1 MSDEWYVCLRK
12 YDWGAIARSTT
23 LVAPGPTG
31 AAYGLSLLTAMLS
44 DALEFQV
51 DRHVILFNN
60 VREWTSSGVSTVTQN
75 VSPEDRRVQMDMMLA
90 LVPGAAIGSK
100 LAQVLQPLA
109 LDIEEFAQQLVAG
122 GSNWVEE
129 AFSYLREKANTA
141 GSTVGSF
148 IVKLGSAFLEAAL
161 DGGMTTARVQSYL
174 DNVIVPTILDTAN
187 GIANAVS
194 EFTQDIP
201 NTLFNLGRTINTL
214 ADIQLIDQAYAG
226 ELSDPRLASSVRAAA
241 EQARDI
247 VQQAGQIV
255 VIQQGLGR
263 NPFETAG
270 FDPAAVPPLALNLN
284 EGQQQTLTIYLPY
297 EAGIGGQKLTL
308 SLNGVNASGFMIRA
322 GGLELSPEGNVFTL
336 TVLEGQKQLVIAL
349 RQTQDIGAASALSL
363 VAQLVNAAGAA
374 THRHDEEATIALAD
388 NGDLIDGSAPTID
401 YENGLPTSTIVGG
414 DEDNVE
420 TLLGAQNYIY
430 HGNGDPWA
438 RGYRE
443 VDGPQHISCSNCLVV
458 PAQQSP

>member
-1 MSDEWYVCLRK
+1 LSYTNALRQEFL
-12 YDWGAIARSTT
+12 AHN
-23 LVAPGPTG
+23 
-31 AAYGLSLLTAMLS
+31 LTP
-44 DALEFQV
+44 D
-51 DRHVILFNN
+51 
-60 VREWTSSGVSTVTQN
+60 
-75 VSPEDRRVQMDMMLA
+75 
-90 LVPGAAIGSK
+90 
-100 LAQVLQPLA
+100 
-109 LDIEEFAQQLVAG
+109 EFAQQLLNTT
-122 GSNWVEE
+122 GSNWRTDTL
-129 AFSYLREKANTA
+129 AYLRDQLPN
-141 GSTVGSF
+141 
-148 IVKLGSAFLEAAL
+148 SA
-161 DGGMTTARVQSYL
+161 DKVQ
-174 DNVIVPTILDTAN
+174 AN
-187 GIANAVS
+187 GLAVAFYDTLGAVYDLDPADLTLLAQERDAFIRDTGSGFANALPDFIQKITHVA
-194 EFTQDIP
+194 
-201 NTLFNLGRTINTL
+201 FNLDQMLTRF
-214 ADIQLIDQAYAG
+214 ADVQLIDQAYAA
-226 ELSDPRLASSVRAAA
+226 ELNDPRLSFS
-241 EQARDI
+241 ARTVI
-247 VQQAGQIV
+247 EEARETFQRAGQTV
-255 VIQQGLGR
+255 VVQQGLGS
-263 NPFETAG
+263 NPFGSPG

-322 GGLELSPEGNVFTL
+322 DGRELLPEGNVFTL